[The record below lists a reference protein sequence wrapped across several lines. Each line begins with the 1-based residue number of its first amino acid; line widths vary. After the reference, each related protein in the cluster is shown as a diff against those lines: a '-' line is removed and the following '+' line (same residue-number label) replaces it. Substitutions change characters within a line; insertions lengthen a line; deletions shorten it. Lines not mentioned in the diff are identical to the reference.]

1 MPEVVCALSMGRNS
15 EFFTDD
21 ENGIGNHE
29 KLGWNKNRTI
39 RKT

>member
-1 MPEVVCALSMGRNS
+1 MPEAVCALSMGRNS
-15 EFFTDD
+15 ELFSD

-29 KLGWNKNRTI
+29 KLEWNKISTM